1 MIEKG
6 ITEIENALEKAVRR
20 DCSSNVTVSFSGG
33 IDSTLVAYLAKK
45 HTDVEL
51 IAVGIEDSH
60 DIEAAKSAAKLID
73 SDLSII
79 TMNGDDILTEAA
91 VLQKKLNLTQFEV
104 GFMLP
109 FWMAAKNA
117 KNPILMC
124 GQGADE
130 VFGGYARFRE
140 SKEDTNLSEE
150 TQSLLKII
158 PVREEKI
165 ALLFGL
171 ELSCPYLSE
180 EVIESSKLFS
190 QNELIGINGKEK
202 LREAAIN
209 LGLPSE
215 IAHRKKKAAQYGSGS
230 QRTLKKKMKYEI
242 NFELKFD
249 TNKIAESIKKAT
261 DPENEGWVES
271 VVKDNFM
278 KSKVRAASMGSL
290 KEAAEDFMA
299 CVSVAESILK
309 KY

>member
-6 ITEIENALEKAVRR
+6 ITEIENALKKAVKR

-79 TMNGDDILTEAA
+79 TMNGDDMLTEAT

-249 TNKIAESIKKAT
+249 TNKIAKSIKKAT

-271 VVKDNFM
+271 VVKDNVM

-309 KY
+309 K

>member
-20 DCSSNVTVSFSGG
+20 DCRSNVTVSFSGG

-249 TNKIAESIKKAT
+249 TNKIAKSIKKAT

-271 VVKDNFM
+271 VVKDNVM

-309 KY
+309 K